1 MEAITQSEPWFR
13 TFKNFS
19 ANASAFAGLNPGSF
33 SGAGMALL
41 LKILSG
47 CFNFL
52 EPDPIT
58 ATILPGRE
66 IRAFLPDDR
75 ALGIV
80 SFPKKIPI

>member
-1 MEAITQSEPWFR
+1 MD
-13 TFKNFS
+13 
-19 ANASAFAGLNPGSF
+19 
-33 SGAGMALL
+33 LL

-66 IRAFLPDDR
+66 IRTFLPDDR

-80 SFPKKIPI
+80 SFPKKIPTL